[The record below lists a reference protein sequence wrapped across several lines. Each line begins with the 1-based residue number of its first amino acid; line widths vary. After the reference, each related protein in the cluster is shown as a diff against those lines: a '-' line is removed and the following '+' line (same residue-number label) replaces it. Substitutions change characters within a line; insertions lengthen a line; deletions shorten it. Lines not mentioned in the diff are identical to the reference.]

1 MGDAKKKLIFF
12 VEDTA
17 VYFQVIRGNIV
28 RSMKC
33 EERKNCMGASGP
45 IVGVETFVGVLSEA
59 LPRRSS

>member
-1 MGDAKKKLIFF
+1 M
-12 VEDTA
+12 EDTA
-17 VYFQVIRGNIV
+17 VYFQVIRGNIA

>member
-1 MGDAKKKLIFF
+1 M
-12 VEDTA
+12 EDT
-17 VYFQVIRGNIV
+17 VVLFQVTHSRGYIV
-28 RSMKC
+28 GSMKC